1 MEADIPN
8 DDGYKIITSYWTRL
22 SKILLFSM
30 ASRSIIRLRQII
42 DLWDIDKSR
51 YFGIT
56 EFKNCFIIQSPSMFF
71 LINLFGKF
79 AFSPKSGEK
88 RDCIYTWAE
97 YYLQPNTTLLE
108 SRPLFVSSYLQVTW
122 WAPGLMKSKKNLHR
136 MIILPFIW
144 SKVVWLCFR
153 FKLIPYII

>member
-30 ASRSIIRLRQII
+30 AGRSIIRLRQII

-71 LINLFGKF
+71 LINLFGLFIFTQERRKAWLHLHMSRILF
-79 AFSPKSGEK
+79 VAKHS
-88 RDCIYTWAE
+88 W
-97 YYLQPNTTLLE
+97 TTLLE
-108 SRPLFVSSYLQVTW
+108 SRPLFVSSYLQVAW

-153 FKLIPYII
+153 FKLIP

>member
-30 ASRSIIRLRQII
+30 ADRSIIRLRQII

-71 LINLFGKF
+71 FDKFIREVCIFTQERRKAWLHLHMSRILFAAKH
-79 AFSPKSGEK
+79 S
-88 RDCIYTWAE
+88 W
-97 YYLQPNTTLLE
+97 TTLLE

-153 FKLIPYII
+153 FKLIP